1 MNMCIEKKIKI
12 RIIYCIVLIVLG
24 VVSLYVGNFVPL
36 NTGDAEYSAG
46 YYTGLG
52 FGVIVAGVIT
62 IIKNVRLLKNPE
74 KLKEREIYESDERN
88 KMIGLKTWSYAG
100 YAMFILLYI
109 AQMVAGAFNVL
120 IMNTLL
126 AVLGLFA
133 LCLFFSR
140 VILSKLM

>member
-1 MNMCIEKKIKI
+1 MNMSIEKKIKI

-100 YAMFILLYI
+100 YAMFIFLYI
-109 AQMVAGAFNVL
+109 AQMVAGVFNVL
-120 IMNTLL
+120 VMNTLL
-126 AVLGLFA
+126 AVLALFA

>member
-1 MNMCIEKKIKI
+1 MNMSIEKKIKI
-12 RIIYCIVLIVLG
+12 RIIYCVVLIVLG
-24 VVSLYVGNFVPL
+24 VVSLYVGNFIPL
-36 NTGDAEYSAG
+36 NTGDPEYSAG

-52 FGVIVAGVIT
+52 FGVIAAGVIT

-109 AQMVAGAFNVL
+109 AQMVAGVFNVL
-120 IMNTLL
+120 VMNTLL
-126 AVLGLFA
+126 AVLALFA

>member
-1 MNMCIEKKIKI
+1 M
-12 RIIYCIVLIVLG
+12 
-24 VVSLYVGNFVPL
+24 
-36 NTGDAEYSAG
+36 
-46 YYTGLG
+46 G

-62 IIKNVRLLKNPE
+62 IINNVRLLKNPE

-109 AQMVAGAFNVL
+109 AQMVAGAFNVMV
-120 IMNTLL
+120 MNTLL
-126 AVLGLFA
+126 AVLGVFA

>member
-1 MNMCIEKKIKI
+1 MNMRIEKKIKI

-24 VVSLYVGNFVPL
+24 VISLYVGNFVTL
-36 NTGDAEYSAG
+36 NSGDAEYSAG

-52 FGVIVAGVIT
+52 FGVIAAGVIT
-62 IIKNVRLLKNPE
+62 IIKNVILLKNSE
-74 KLKEREIYESDERN
+74 KRKEREIYESDERN

-100 YAMFILLYI
+100 YAMFIFLYI
-109 AQMVAGAFNVL
+109 AQMVAGVFNVL
-120 IMNTLL
+120 VMNTLL
-126 AVLGLFA
+126 AVLALFA

>member
-1 MNMCIEKKIKI
+1 MCIEKKIKI

-36 NTGDAEYSAG
+36 NSGDAEYSAG

-52 FGVIVAGVIT
+52 FGVIAAGIIT
-62 IIKNVRLLKNPE
+62 IIKNVLLLKNPE

-100 YAMFILLYI
+100 YAMFILLYV
-109 AQMVAGAFNVL
+109 AQMVAGMFNVL
-120 IMNTLL
+120 VMNTLL
-126 AVLGLFA
+126 TVLGLFA

-140 VILSKLM
+140 VVLSKLM

>member
-1 MNMCIEKKIKI
+1 MCIEKKIKI
-12 RIIYCIVLIVLG
+12 RITYCIVLIVLG

-36 NTGDAEYSAG
+36 NSGDAEYSAG

-52 FGVIVAGVIT
+52 FGVIAAGVIT
-62 IIKNVRLLKNPE
+62 IIKNVRLLKNQE

-88 KMIGLKTWSYAG
+88 RMIGLKTWSYAG

-109 AQMVAGAFNVL
+109 AQMVAGVFNVVV
-120 IMNTLL
+120 MNTLL

-133 LCLFFSR
+133 LCLFISR
-140 VILSKLM
+140 VVLSKIM

>member
-1 MNMCIEKKIKI
+1 MNMRIEKKIKI
-12 RIIYCIVLIVLG
+12 RIIYCIVLIILG
-24 VVSLYVGNFVPL
+24 VISLYVGKFVPL
-36 NTGDAEYSAG
+36 NSGDAEYSAG

-52 FGVIVAGVIT
+52 FGVIAAGVIT
-62 IIKNVRLLKNPE
+62 IIKNVKLLKNQE

-109 AQMVAGAFNVL
+109 AQMVAGVFNVL
-120 IMNTLL
+120 VMNTLL
-126 AVLGLFA
+126 ATLALFA
-133 LCLFFSR
+133 LCLFVSR

>member
-1 MNMCIEKKIKI
+1 MNMYIEKKIKI

>member
-1 MNMCIEKKIKI
+1 MSIEKKIKI

-100 YAMFILLYI
+100 YAMFIFLYI
-109 AQMVAGAFNVL
+109 AQMVAGVFNVL
-120 IMNTLL
+120 VMNTLL
-126 AVLGLFA
+126 AVLALFA

>member
-1 MNMCIEKKIKI
+1 M
-12 RIIYCIVLIVLG
+12 
-24 VVSLYVGNFVPL
+24 
-36 NTGDAEYSAG
+36 
-46 YYTGLG
+46 G

-109 AQMVAGAFNVL
+109 AQMVAGAFNVMV
-120 IMNTLL
+120 MNTLL
-126 AVLGLFA
+126 AVLRVFA